1 MNKKT
6 KTKPKPKPKSKS
18 KSKHIKKGGWMFSS
32 KNPIST
38 TECDVNNL
46 SSLSKDLGDGNDPET
61 KMRENYKKCC
71 PKKLFG
77 RENTSPYCKQ
87 LTLNMKAE
95 LQNKEL
101 QKQPIDAND
110 TTLQQ
115 DMAVTNSILQSE
127 GNNEQIDYSNV
138 EHLQKPQKKW
148 YQFWGGKKLKRT
160 AKTRRKIR
168 KQKRTYKKSKTPKC
182 IHHNCK

>member
-6 KTKPKPKPKSKS
+6 KTKSKT
-18 KSKHIKKGGWMFSS
+18 KTKRIKKGGWMFSS
-32 KNPIST
+32 KNTISS

-87 LTLNMKAE
+87 LTLNMKAQ
-95 LQNKEL
+95 LQNKKL
-101 QKQPIDAND
+101 QKQAIVAHDA
-110 TTLQQ
+110 TLQE
-115 DMAVTNSILQSE
+115 DIAVTNSILQSE

-138 EHLQKPQKKW
+138 EHLQNRKKPW
-148 YQFWGGKKLKRT
+148 YYFRGGKKSKRT

>member
-6 KTKPKPKPKSKS
+6 KTKPKPKSKSKS

-87 LTLNMKAE
+87 LTLNMKAQ

-115 DMAVTNSILQSE
+115 DMAVTNSI
-127 GNNEQIDYSNV
+127 
-138 EHLQKPQKKW
+138 LQKPQKKW

>member
-6 KTKPKPKPKSKS
+6 KMKSKT
-18 KSKHIKKGGWMFSS
+18 KTKRIKKGGWMFSS
-32 KNPIST
+32 KNTISSS
-38 TECDVNNL
+38 ECDVNNL
-46 SSLSKDLGDGNDPET
+46 TSLSKDLGDGNDPET

-87 LTLNMKAE
+87 LTLNMKAQ
-95 LQNKEL
+95 LQNKKL
-101 QKQPIDAND
+101 QKQAIVADDA
-110 TTLQQ
+110 TLQENI
-115 DMAVTNSILQSE
+115 AVTNSILQ
-127 GNNEQIDYSNV
+127 N
-138 EHLQKPQKKW
+138 QKKPW
-148 YQFWGGKKLKRT
+148 YHFWGGKKSKRT

-182 IHHNCK
+182 VHHNCK